1 MKEAPGRINLFEYDE
16 KKGTFCKKDVQKI
29 ESLPTF
35 EKTQEK
41 LTDDYYDIIEQM
53 EDDDESFSDANR

>member
-1 MKEAPGRINLFEYDE
+1 MK